1 MTKEDFKDLGLD
13 DEVAEKCAKAS
24 EKELAGFVP
33 KAKLD
38 IAEQAKET
46 LELQVKENTKQ
57 LNMLKKSAG
66 DTEKLTQ
73 TIAELQASN
82 KQAKVDYEKKLQ
94 SLRIDY
100 AINAALDDAKAKNKT
115 AVRALLDTGSIEIDE
130 NGKVKG
136 LDKQIKKLA
145 EAEDTAFLFEKDGKP
160 NPKDGKPKIP
170 KEGEETHEG
179 NEGNK
184 PSIGADFAKAYNNM
198 MNPSNDNGKE
208 G

>member
-82 KQAKVDYEKKLQ
+82 KQAKTDYEKKLQ
-94 SLRIDY
+94 SLQIDY
-100 AINAALDDAKAKNKT
+100 TINAALDNAKAKNKT
-115 AVRALLDTGSIEIDE
+115 AVRALIDTDSIEIDE

-145 EAEDTAFLFEKDGKP
+145 EAEDTAFLFEKDSKP

>member
-24 EKELAGFVP
+24 EKELADFVP

-82 KQAKVDYEKKLQ
+82 KQAKTDYEKKLQ
-94 SLRIDY
+94 SLQIDY
-100 AINAALDDAKAKNKT
+100 AINAALDNAKAKNKT
-115 AVRALLDTGSIEIDE
+115 AVRALIDTDSIEIDE

-145 EAEDTAFLFEKDGKP
+145 EAEDTAFLFEKDSKP
-160 NPKDGKPKIP
+160 NPKNGKPKIP